1 MSSFLSFQLCSLFD
15 SCCFCFQFSFS
26 TLYSRCSHFLFS
38 KPIFPTQKDH
48 LNGLAPVFWSSLLF
62 IPPFYLP
69 IKSSHNHTNSKKIP
83 HHRKPKHI
91 SITTT
96 KSKSTATQRGRERE
110 TAATHPPPA
119 HTNLNPQP
127 QLHPSAA
134 SHPPI

>member
-83 HHRKPKHI
+83 H
-91 SITTT
+91 TTENQNT
-96 KSKSTATQRGRERE
+96 FPS
-110 TAATHPPPA
+110 PPP
-119 HTNLNPQP
+119 NPNPQP
-127 QLHPSAA
+127 PREGEREKLQ
-134 SHPPI
+134 PPIPHQHTQI